1 MPDDPFAD
9 IPYAPNPLRDHLERN
24 QTGGRNLPPTA
35 NYAYPRSHASGLA
48 QEQPQTWRDWTKHT
62 GIGAEAAEAYQATP
76 DEQRANENY
85 ALKTYGP
92 NDSYTWAASAP
103 RGGYKDST
111 TEKDPFADIPVA
123 KGKAQGGDPFADIK
137 SWRVPPANEGPR
149 ANIRGVPQG
158 MPAPQQ
164 HMGPPQRPTGPIDPR
179 IVALQQIARRQ
190 AMNQGV
196 GSWLKQK
203 TEAGYD
209 WASKLPPDLISNAI
223 DQTIGYGADKAN
235 DALTGLFRM
244 AGSENP
250 ETQAHGAMDLILNGP
265 LAMIGTG
272 IHMPGEAARVA
283 PAIEG
288 LPKDPV

>member
-1 MPDDPFAD
+1 MFLIYVSVFFFQAEDG
-9 IPYAPNPLRDHLERN
+9 IRDGHVTGVQTCALPIFERN
-24 QTGGRNLPPTA
+24 ETGGRNLPPTA

-123 KGKAQGGDPFADIK
+123 KGKAQGSDPFADIPAAK
-137 SWRVPPANEGPR
+137 PWRVPPTNEGPR

-164 HMGPPQRPTGPIDPR
+164 HMGPPQRPTGPMDPS
-179 IVALQQIARRQ
+179 ITAQTKIPTAQPGFFDPEKKVY
-190 AMNQGV
+190 AM
-196 GSWLKQK
+196 
-203 TEAGYD
+203 
-209 WASKLPPDLISNAI
+209 LISDPAG
-223 DQTIGYGADKAN
+223 TLKKIG
-235 DALTGLFRM
+235 
-244 AGSENP
+244 
-250 ETQAHGAMDLILNGP
+250 
-265 LAMIGTG
+265 
-272 IHMPGEAARVA
+272 
-283 PAIEG
+283 
-288 LPKDPV
+288 